1 MQKISKPE
9 GEAFGF
15 ATEVNMSEKILIV
28 EDERSIADI
37 LAFNISRAGYEP
49 VCAYDGAEGL
59 HRALSDDPDII
70 LLDVMLPEMDG
81 FEVCRRV
88 RESGSAVPIIMLTAR
103 EEEADK
109 VLGLDLGAD
118 DYITKPF
125 SMAELMARV
134 RANLRRGSMAPAPA
148 AGDPDVI
155 SVGELRIDPHA
166 EDVFR
171 DGKAVGLTHREFELI
186 YFLAQARGR
195 VVTREDLMNKVWEFG
210 GYGDARTVDV
220 TIRRLREKVET
231 DPAEPTYILTK
242 RGLGYMMA

>member
-1 MQKISKPE
+1 
-9 GEAFGF
+9 
-15 ATEVNMSEKILIV
+15 MSEKILIV

-37 LAFNISRAGYEP
+37 LAFNITRAGYTP
-49 VCAYDGAEGL
+49 VCAYDGAAGL
-59 HRALSDDPDII
+59 KLALDGDPDII

-88 RESGSAVPIIMLTAR
+88 RESGSNVPIIMLTAR

-134 RANLRRGSMAPAPA
+134 RANLRRGGMTAPAEFSDDS
-148 AGDPDVI
+148 GVI
-155 SVGELRIDPHA
+155 TVGALKIDPRA

-171 DGKAVGLTHREFELI
+171 EGKAVGLTHREFELI
-186 YFLAQARGR
+186 YFLAQSRGQ
-195 VVTREDLMNKVWEFG
+195 VVTRDDLMNKVWEYG

-220 TIRRLREKVET
+220 TIRRLREKVEAN
-231 DPAEPTYILTK
+231 PAEPEYIVTK